1 MELLRRHYLDRLR
14 QFLDAPAITAVT
26 GIRRAGKSVLLRQFA
41 ASLRDERQVV
51 YVDKESFA
59 FESLRTARDLIDHVE
74 STSRG
79 GEPRVV
85 IVDEVQQIADWERAV
100 ASLNGEDGTEVVVS
114 GSNATLLSAELATL
128 IARRY
133 VTLQWFGCGSFA

>member
-1 MELLRRHYLDRLR
+1 MEIRRHHYLDRLR
-14 QFLDAPAITAVT
+14 QFLDAPAVTAVT

-41 ASLRDERQVV
+41 ASLRGERQVV

-74 STSRG
+74 STTRR

-85 IVDEVQQIADWERAV
+85 IVDEVQQIVRI
-100 ASLNGEDGTEVVVS
+100 SLKWITDS
-114 GSNATLLSAELATL
+114 GDVD
-128 IARRY
+128 RR
-133 VTLQWFGCGSFA
+133 FR